1 MGGLIYN
8 NQMGFHRHEGD
19 HLPYTLIIQAI
30 SHKFI
35 CRTPQICTK
44 FFLKNTHFLPVCY
57 KTTFR
62 RQIDLE
68 KINNNLIYVIVCRR
82 LALSTGGSQTDGQT
96 QPGHEPTRHAMPPR
110 LGCKWSVSP
119 RHHKSSTIKCLFS
132 RLLSCVGEKNPFLT
146 GTKKKKYWEP
156 GMWRVL

>member
-1 MGGLIYN
+1 MSRPDSRERPSHSPTYFCVHIKIHYAVGGLIYN
-8 NQMGFHRHEGD
+8 NQMGFQRHEGD
-19 HLPYTLIIQAI
+19 HLPYTLILQAI

-44 FFLKNTHFLPVCY
+44 LFLKNKHFLAVCY

-68 KINNNLIYVIVCRR
+68 KINSNLIYVIVCRR
-82 LALSTGGSQTDGQT
+82 LALSTGGGQTGGQT

-110 LGCKWSVSP
+110 LECK
-119 RHHKSSTIKCLFS
+119 
-132 RLLSCVGEKNPFLT
+132 
-146 GTKKKKYWEP
+146 
-156 GMWRVL
+156 